1 MQDCFREHPEIYAAE
16 LADDDEQ
23 EGSAAEAPTPEASLV
38 KETEDAAAATPAE
51 PVKAVEEKKEDE
63 KKEEADNKETKVV
76 EVPKAASDATAANKD
91 TKQ

>member
-1 MQDCFREHPEIYAAE
+1 
-16 LADDDEQ
+16 
-23 EGSAAEAPTPEASLV
+23 
-38 KETEDAAAATPAE
+38 
-51 PVKAVEEKKEDE
+51 VEEKKEDE